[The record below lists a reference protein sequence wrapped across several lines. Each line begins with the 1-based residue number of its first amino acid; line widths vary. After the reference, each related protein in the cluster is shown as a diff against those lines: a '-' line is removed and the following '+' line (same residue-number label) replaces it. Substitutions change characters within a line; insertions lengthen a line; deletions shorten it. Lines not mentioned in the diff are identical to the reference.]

1 VESEKEAEEDAQGKR
16 AGEEN
21 KGRGNRAEIGDV
33 DGGDGELIRTA
44 VADPDEL
51 LKIASQ
57 VVSRFTD
64 PLNST
69 QAMVKA
75 VVTIYSATV
84 CVAQKVS
91 PTRALLRHR
100 LPFAVIASHGVRG
113 RPSSRR

>member
-1 VESEKEAEEDAQGKR
+1 MAAADPGGVESEKEAEEDAQGKR

-69 QAMVKA
+69 QAMAKA
-75 VVTIYSATV
+75 VVAF
-84 CVAQKVS
+84 VAQQPNRS
-91 PTRALLRHR
+91 
-100 LPFAVIASHGVRG
+100 FSHGVRIPHG
-113 RPSSRR
+113 VA